1 MTTTGLIMT
10 MAVMPIVVAL
20 TVGLGG
26 VWLTGDVRV
35 VGLVELAAAIVG
47 AGLEGTSTGERG
59 FDVGFLMGPI
69 RNDTQPRQER
79 LVKRKLDSVRGGLCD
94 AQPEHVRWRFSEHAL
109 HYKSAI

>member
-47 AGLEGTSTGERG
+47 AGLVGYSTGERG
-59 FDVGFLMGPI
+59 FDVGFLMGRSGTTRSPG
-69 RNDTQPRQER
+69 R
-79 LVKRKLDSVRGGLCD
+79 SVGEEE
-94 AQPEHVRWRFSEHAL
+94 A
-109 HYKSAI
+109 